1 MVHYLLVNGAEP
13 DFVDEA
19 TGGSAFHAVCKTGH
33 LDVYFLLLE
42 RKADPCKRTLTG
54 TGALTLAARGGHAS
68 IVRVLLG
75 IPGVDVN
82 EKDAEGY
89 SALWWAVFYR
99 HPHVVKLLLDKGADW
114 KITKEGGKS
123 PLELARLKQNAG
135 CLRLLVVRLPTSL
148 LGRVWKF
155 NIVPPPRFIFPH
167 DGAMP

>member
-1 MVHYLLVNGAEP
+1 VVHYLLVNGAEP

-135 CLRLLVVRLPTSL
+135 CLRLLVVRTATWRTSL
-148 LGRVWKF
+148 VLF
-155 NIVPPPRFIFPH
+155 CPISEIYH
-167 DGAMP
+167 I